1 MGYRNHKLLES
12 GRTVIN
18 MGRGIKAV
26 RAAGRFFWQLWKK
39 IYHRWYDRGGE
50 RNHPLEL
57 RHKKHPGLW
66 DYLGDPKRD
75 QRSSKYAVRRQKR
88 WRGAG
93 SVGCSAG
100 SGVICAGSAGER
112 AWAIRIKLSTK
123 KAEAVWNRSFKL
135 TGAGKE

>member
-1 MGYRNHKLLES
+1 MIAAES
-12 GRTVIN
+12 AIIRWNFGAKSIRASGITSETRSAISAPAN
-18 MGRGIKAV
+18 MRC
-26 RAAGRFFWQLWKK
+26 AAK
-39 IYHRWYDRGGE
+39 
-50 RNHPLEL
+50 
-57 RHKKHPGLW
+57 
-66 DYLGDPKRD
+66 
-75 QRSSKYAVRRQKR
+75 SV

>member
-1 MGYRNHKLLES
+1 MDGDGYRPELEAPIHRTIKKVTEDIDNLKANTAIAAMMSLLNAIADT
-12 GRTVIN
+12 G
-18 MGRGIKAV
+18 AV
-26 RAAGRFFWQLWKK
+26 TKG
-39 IYHRWYDRGGE
+39 
-50 RNHPLEL
+50 EL
-57 RHKKHPGLW
+57 RTLTLLLNPFAPHMT
-66 DYLGDPKRD
+66 DVYKR
-75 QRSSKYAVRRQKR
+75 QNMRCAAKSV